1 MKINSFNNIFR
12 RRRTELCQSME
23 ESTHTESQNLILN
36 LIGEKLII
44 HCSVPIYKQ
53 TKVKYP

>member
-1 MKINSFNNIFR
+1 
-12 RRRTELCQSME
+12 ME

-44 HCSVPIYKQ
+44 HHSAFDGALTFVSEPKLGHSALHFTFQ
-53 TKVKYP
+53 